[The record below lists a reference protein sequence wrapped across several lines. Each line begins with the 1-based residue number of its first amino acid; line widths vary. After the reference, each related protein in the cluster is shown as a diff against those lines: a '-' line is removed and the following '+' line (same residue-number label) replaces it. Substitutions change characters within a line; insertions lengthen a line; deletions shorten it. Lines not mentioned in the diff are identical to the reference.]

1 MDEVAKSKWRK
12 MSSEEKLL
20 ATYTAVKDESAY
32 CEGMA
37 TANFQKF
44 LDALNKCVGG
54 NEVQM
59 QLIEK
64 QLAIALNALSF
75 ENVIANEV
83 KKICDIN
90 TLMGR
95 SNNPSQEYFWKAYT
109 RCSKKSIEAYK
120 SDMDHR
126 VLQVA
131 MSQLI
136 EYHNVLQRTGA
147 DKAEQ
152 GKVFKEML
160 SLLQVQICRILE
172 CIDTWTNNPVLYN
185 IQDLCFWDTSANV
198 WLRFNGMKYEPNY
211 PKTNPPKDNAHHWEQ
226 CHCGRWKNKYTG
238 KKVVSKHNPV
248 SGQLTWASLSFR
260 DLQIICDSILL
271 ASYNKHFCLYLGRE
285 KVRMEVF
292 TQTCNNKV
300 QMDVLMQTLQP
311 QAVYHEKSSRR
322 QSYPERNSPQQQQ
335 QQQQQEVG
343 EIYIRADGKKV
354 RRVRRATEYDHNYAH
369 GSEYRQHCQTAVT
382 ALEQKEQCMAG
393 TYNAKCEFVP
403 THPDKY
409 KLLVHTEMPARIS
422 DPNHWG
428 FLAWQFC
435 AFMDQFDHGMVPT
448 VWTTTE

>member
-1 MDEVAKSKWRK
+1 MKVFVPISAETAFIYRTASRLTFERFKLLDKTLVDKIGMDEVGKSKWRK

-20 ATYTAVKDESAY
+20 AAYTAVKDESAY
-32 CEGMA
+32 NGSMA

-64 QLAIALNALSF
+64 QHAIALNALSF
-75 ENVIANEV
+75 DNVIAKEV

-95 SNNPSQEYFWKAYT
+95 TNNPSQEYFWKAYT

-120 SDMDHR
+120 SDMDHC

-147 DKAEQ
+147 AKAERD
-152 GKVFKEML
+152 KIFEEML

-172 CIDTWTNNPVLYN
+172 CIDIWTNDPVLYN
-185 IQDLCFWDTSANV
+185 IQDLCFWDTSSDS
-198 WLRFNGMKYEPNY
+198 WLTFNGIKYEPNY
-211 PKTNPPKDNAHHWEQ
+211 PKTTPPKDNTHHWEQ
-226 CHCGRWKNKYTG
+226 CHGGLWKNKYTE
-238 KKVVSKHNPV
+238 KTVVSKHNPV

-271 ASYNKHFCLYLGRE
+271 ASYSKHFCRYMGRE
-285 KVRMEVF
+285 KVRMEVY
-292 TQTCNNKV
+292 
-300 QMDVLMQTLQP
+300 L
-311 QAVYHEKSSRR
+311 EKS
-322 QSYPERNSPQQQQ
+322 QQQQ
-335 QQQQQEVG
+335 QQFMF
-343 EIYIRADGKKV
+343 
-354 RRVRRATEYDHNYAH
+354 
-369 GSEYRQHCQTAVT
+369 GSGCGPHPRQKRQYYQPTVE
-382 ALEQKEQCMAG
+382 ALAQKQQCMEG
-393 TYNAKCEFVP
+393 TYNKRCEFVP

-409 KLLVHTEMPARIS
+409 KLLVHIEMPARIS

-435 AFMDQFDHGMVPT
+435 DFMDQFDHDTRPRCGQ
-448 VWTTTE
+448 TTE